1 MPVFIYYFTF
11 LMTIIAILF
20 STAAH
25 AKFVQF
31 HTTNVQLLK
40 GWDYKLGE
48 ENRTLITLEHYN
60 KWAYGDFYMFID
72 TTRFD
77 NGGSNIYG
85 EAAARLSYEKT
96 TGNLFN
102 FGIVK
107 DIYLATMLEKGKH
120 GYETYLY
127 GASADYDVPGFSLFR
142 VDTYIRDNP
151 DISGRGWQVTWA
163 YRHPFSWQSYDFM
176 VEGFADFAGR
186 EGGRHSNQL
195 IVPRFLMDVGKA
207 SGHKAGKLYAGVEWS
222 YWHNK
227 FGIKGITESVPQA
240 QIKWVFN

>member
-1 MPVFIYYFTF
+1 MSFFFRFFVAVCFVFA
-11 LMTIIAILF
+11 L
-20 STAAH
+20 AAQP
-25 AKFVQF
+25 ARADFIEF

-48 ENRTLITLEHYN
+48 ENRALITLEHYN
-60 KWAYGDFYMFID
+60 KWSYGDFYMFID

-77 NGGSNIYG
+77 SGGSNIYS
-85 EAAARLSYEKT
+85 EAAARLSYEKI
-96 TGNLFN
+96 TGNTVN

-107 DIYLATMLEKGKH
+107 DVYLAAMFEKGKR
-120 GYETYLY
+120 GYKAYLY

-151 DISGRGWQVTWA
+151 DISGKGWQVTWV
-163 YRHPFSWQSYDFM
+163 YRRPFSWNGYDFM
-176 VEGFADFAGR
+176 IEGFADFAGR
-186 EGGRHSNQL
+186 EGNRHSNQL

-227 FGIKGITESVPQA
+227 FGVEGVTESAPQA